1 MTAPPRPQQ
10 LSIPGVLLA
19 LYRYV
24 RQYRLSLIPVLLACL
39 LEMGLTAQLPLS
51 IKYLI
56 DRALVNKDGRALV
69 IILTAL
75 AGAAVLVSAAGLGRD
90 HLYARIVAKSIA
102 NLRTRMYDQLQRLSL
117 EFFSR
122 RESSDILSRFSN
134 DLHAIDL
141 ALISAVGWGL
151 QPVLDIILSVALV
164 FSFEWRLA
172 LIGTLLCPICA
183 LGPRL
188 LARRGMQA
196 AAEKRSRD
204 LAVLAIVQETVSS
217 PALMQTFNLRDLFTG
232 SFRRRNDH
240 LLQASIRLGFL
251 TSLMDKSSTLGALL
265 LQVIVMAVGGWMA
278 FRGTISIGTFASFQ
292 ALFVTL
298 SQSVG
303 YLASY
308 APTLVSATG
317 AVERMEDLLSEQP
330 QVPERPNA
338 RKLPLAK
345 IDSIEFHDVS
355 FGYTS
360 AQNNLDHVSFSIR
373 QGAAVAFVG
382 ASGSGKST
390 VLNLLL
396 RFYDPAQGAVL
407 IDGMDLRDATLDSLR
422 LQTAVVFQDSFLFN
436 MSIREN
442 IRLGRPAAT
451 DGEVEE
457 AAKNAEIHD
466 FILTLPEGFDTLAGE
481 RGSRFSGG
489 QRQRLAIARAIL
501 RNPSLLILDEATS
514 SLDPSTEAAV
524 NATFHRIASGRTVI
538 SVTHRLSSVTGSD
551 WIYVMHQ
558 GKIAEQGRHDDLLV
572 AAGRYSAM
580 WRRQSG
586 LRLDAVGA
594 SAGVDARWL
603 AEMPLFADVD
613 SSTLAELASLFATE
627 QIPEDRDIIREGD
640 PGDRFYILVRG
651 KAEVVKG
658 SKRAAVLQDGDYFGE
673 IALLSDQPRNA
684 TVRSLTPCVCLILQR
699 DHFRAMLNR
708 SAPLRERIR
717 QAAQERER

>member
-1 MTAPPRPQQ
+1 MPDQTRQG
-10 LSIPGVLLA
+10 LSIPGVLFA

-75 AGAAVLVSAAGLGRD
+75 AGAAVLVSIAGLGRD

-102 NLRTRMYDQLQRLSL
+102 NLRTRMYGQLQRLSL
-117 EFFSR
+117 DFFSR

-134 DLHAIDL
+134 DLHSIDL

-188 LARRGMQA
+188 LARRAVHA
-196 AAEKRSRD
+196 AADKRARD
-204 LAVLAIVQETVSS
+204 VAVLSIVQETISA
-217 PALMQTFNLRDLFTG
+217 PALIQTFSLGQLFTQ
-232 SFRRRNDH
+232 SFRSRNDH
-240 LLQASIRLGFL
+240 LLEASIRVGFL

-265 LQVIVMAVGGWMA
+265 LQVIVMAIGGWMA
-278 FRGTISIGTFASFQ
+278 YRGTISIGTFASFQ

-317 AVERMEDLLSEQP
+317 AVQRMEELLNEQP
-330 QVPERPNA
+330 RISERLNA
-338 RKLPLAK
+338 RNLPLANLK
-345 IDSIEFHDVS
+345 AIEFRDVT

-360 AQNNLDHVSFSIR
+360 AQNNLDHVTFSIR
-373 QGAAVAFVG
+373 PGSSVAFVG

-396 RFYDPAQGAVL
+396 RFYDPIQGAVL
-407 IDGMDLRDATLDSLR
+407 IDGVDLRDTTLDSFR
-422 LQTAVVFQDSFLFN
+422 LQTAVVFQDNFLFN

-451 DGEVEE
+451 DAEIEQ
-457 AAKNAEIHD
+457 AAKNAELHD
-466 FILTLPEGFDTLAGE
+466 FILTLPDGYDTLAGE
-481 RGSRFSGG
+481 RGNRFSGG
-489 QRQRLAIARAIL
+489 QRQRLAIARAVL
-501 RNPSLLILDEATS
+501 RNPALLILDEATS
-514 SLDPSTEAAV
+514 SLDPSTEAAI
-524 NATFHRIASGRTVI
+524 NDTFQRIGSARTVI
-538 SVTHRLSSVTGSD
+538 SITHRLSSVIQAD

-558 GKIAEQGRHDDLLV
+558 GQIAEQGRHDELLL
-572 AAGRYSAM
+572 AGGRYSVM

-586 LRLDAVGA
+586 VH
-594 SAGVDARWL
+594 STGVDARWL

-613 SSTLAELASLFATE
+613 SAALAELATLFVTE

-651 KAEVVKG
+651 KAEVAKG

-708 SAPLRERIR
+708 SAALRERIK
-717 QAAQERER
+717 QVAQQRDS

>member
-1 MTAPPRPQQ
+1 M
-10 LSIPGVLLA
+10 LSIPGMVRA

-24 RQYRLSLIPVLLACL
+24 RPFRLSLIPVFLACL

-51 IKYLI
+51 IKFLI
-56 DRALVNKDGRALV
+56 DRALVHKDGRALV

-75 AGAAVLVSAAGLGRD
+75 AGSAVLVSATGLGRD

-102 NLRTRMYDQLQRLSL
+102 ALRMRMFDKLQHLSL
-117 EFFSR
+117 EFYSR
-122 RESSDILSRFSN
+122 RETSEILSRFSN

-151 QPVLDIILSVALV
+151 QPVLDIILSVALI
-164 FSFEWRLA
+164 FAFEWRLA

-188 LARRGMQA
+188 LARRGLDA
-196 AAEKRSRD
+196 AAEKRARD
-204 LAVLAIVQETVSS
+204 VAVLSIVQETISA
-217 PALMQTFNLRDLFTG
+217 PALIQTFSLRDLFTG
-232 SFRRRNDH
+232 SFRSRNDH
-240 LLQASIRLGFL
+240 LLKASIRLGFL

-278 FRGTISIGTFASFQ
+278 FRGTITIGTFASFQ

-308 APTLVSATG
+308 SPTLVAATG
-317 AVERMEDLLSEQP
+317 AVERMESLLREQSRIA
-330 QVPERPNA
+330 ERPNA
-338 RKLPLAK
+338 QKLPPPQA
-345 IDSIEFHDVS
+345 IEFRDVT
-355 FGYTS
+355 FAYPG
-360 AQNNLDHVSFSIR
+360 AQNSLDHVSFLIHRGTS
-373 QGAAVAFVG
+373 VAFVG

-396 RFYDPAQGAVL
+396 RFYDPEQGAVL
-407 IDGMDLRDATLDSLR
+407 IDGVDLRDATLDSLR
-422 LQTAVVFQDSFLFN
+422 LQTAVVFQDNFLFN

-442 IRLGRPAAT
+442 IRLGRADAT
-451 DGEVEE
+451 DAEIEA

-466 FILTLPEGFDTLAGE
+466 FIVTLPDGYNTLAGE

-489 QRQRLAIARAIL
+489 QRQRLAIARAVL
-501 RNPSLLILDEATS
+501 RDPALLILDEATS
-514 SLDPSTEAAV
+514 SLDPSTEAAI
-524 NATFHRIASGRTVI
+524 NATFNRVASGRTVI
-538 SVTHRLSSVTGSD
+538 SVTHRLSSVTQAD
-551 WIYVMHQ
+551 WIFVMHQ
-558 GKIAEQGRHDDLLV
+558 GQIAEQGRHDRLIE
-572 AAGRYSAM
+572 AGGRYSTM

-586 LRLDAVGA
+586 VRL
-594 SAGVDARWL
+594 SGVDVEWL
-603 AEMPLFADVD
+603 KEIPLFEDVN
-613 SSTLAELASLFATE
+613 SSTLSELASLFSTE

-651 KAEVVKG
+651 KAEVIKG
-658 SKRAAVLQDGDYFGE
+658 PARVAVLQDGDYFGE

-684 TVRSLTPCVCLILQR
+684 TVRSMTPCVCLILQR

-708 SAPLRERIR
+708 SAPLRERIENVMKR
-717 QAAQERER
+717 RE

>member
-1 MTAPPRPQQ
+1 MA
-10 LSIPGVLLA
+10 IPGVLLA

-24 RQYRLSLIPVLLACL
+24 RQYRVSLIPVLLACL

-56 DRALVNKDGRALV
+56 DRALVQKDGRALV
-69 IILTAL
+69 LILTAL
-75 AGAAVLVSAAGLGRD
+75 AGAAVVVSAAGLGRD
-90 HLYARIVAKSIA
+90 HLYARIVAKSMA
-102 NLRTRMYDQLQRLSL
+102 SLRSRMYDQLQRLSL
-117 EFFSR
+117 EFFAR

-134 DLHAIDL
+134 DLHSIDL

-188 LARRGMQA
+188 LTRRGLEA
-196 AAEKRSRD
+196 NAEKRAHD
-204 LAVLAIVQETVSS
+204 LAVLAIVQETVSA
-217 PALMQTFNLRDLFTG
+217 PALMRTFNLRDAFSG
-232 SFRRRNDH
+232 SFGHRNQS
-240 LLQASIRLGFL
+240 LLQASIRVGFL

-265 LQVIVMAVGGWMA
+265 LQVIVMGIGGWMA
-278 FRGTISIGTFASFQ
+278 FRGKISIGTFASFQ
-292 ALFVTL
+292 ALFATL

-330 QVPERPNA
+330 RISECSHA
-338 RKLPLAK
+338 RKLPPAPE
-345 IDSIEFHDVS
+345 SIEFRDVS
-355 FGYTS
+355 FGY
-360 AQNNLDHVSFSIR
+360 ARGQNNLDQVSFSIR
-373 QGAAVAFVG
+373 RGASVAFVG

-396 RFYDPAQGAVL
+396 RFYDPAHGAVL
-407 IDGMDLRDATLDSLR
+407 IDGVDLREATLDSLR
-422 LQTAVVFQDSFLFN
+422 SQTAVVFQDNFLFN

-451 DGEVEE
+451 DAEVEN
-457 AAKNAEIHD
+457 AANNAEIHD
-466 FILTLPEGFDTLAGE
+466 FILTLPDGYNTPAGE

-501 RNPSLLILDEATS
+501 RNPSVLILDEATS

-524 NATFHRIASGRTVI
+524 NATFDRLRAGRTMI
-538 SVTHRLSSVTGSD
+538 SVTHRLSSVMQAD

-558 GKIAEQGRHDDLLV
+558 GRIAEQGRHDDLL
-572 AAGRYSAM
+572 AAGGRYSIM

-586 LRLDAVGA
+586 VNVN
-594 SAGVDARWL
+594 GVDARWL
-603 AEMPLFADVD
+603 AEMPLFADID
-613 SSTLAELASLFATE
+613 QATLAEVAALFITE
-627 QIPEDRDIIREGD
+627 QFPEDRDIIREGD
-640 PGDRFYILVRG
+640 SGDRFYILVRG
-651 KAEVVKG
+651 KAEVLKG
-658 SKRAAVLQDGDYFGE
+658 VTRAAVLQDGDYFGE

-708 SAPLRERIR
+708 SAPLRDRIK
-717 QAAQERER
+717 QVAQQREA